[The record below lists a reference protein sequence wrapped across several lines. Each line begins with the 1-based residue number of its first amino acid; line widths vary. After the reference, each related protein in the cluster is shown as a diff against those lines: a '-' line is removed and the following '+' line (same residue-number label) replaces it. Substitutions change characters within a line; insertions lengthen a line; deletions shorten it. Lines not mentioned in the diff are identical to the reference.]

1 MNTRSLK
8 KLIETLVNVV
18 LYSFICLCIIGIM
31 LTISAKKEPDGGST
45 VLGKQIR
52 YVLSPSM
59 EKCDQTDVSQYKI
72 KDIKTK
78 SMVFIDVVPKD
89 ENEAKEWYS
98 ELKVGDVL
106 TFRYVYARQETITHR
121 ITDIYANE
129 NGGYTITLEGDN
141 KNADSNVLK
150 QTIDTSK
157 KNSPNYVIG
166 KVTGQSYL
174 LGLFIS
180 TLKSPAGIITV
191 IIIPAFVILLMEV
204 LKITR
209 MINADKRK
217 KHEEEKNQQQNELEV
232 LKRRLAELEAAK
244 TVTQTAPTA
253 TPEPESAEGASPA
266 SDNTDA
272 T

>member
-1 MNTRSLK
+1 MNTKSLK
-8 KLIETLVNVV
+8 KLIETLVNVI
-18 LYSFICLCIIGIM
+18 LYSFICISIVGII
-31 LTISAKKEPDGGST
+31 LTISAKKDESGGTT

-72 KDIKTK
+72 KDIKTR
-78 SMVFIDVVPKD
+78 SMVFIEVVPKD
-89 ENEAKEWYS
+89 EAEAKEWYS
-98 ELKVGDVL
+98 DLKVGDVL
-106 TFRYVYARQETITHR
+106 TFRYVYVRQETITHR
-121 ITDIYANE
+121 ITDIYENE

-141 KNADSNVLK
+141 KNADSEALK

-180 TLKSPAGIITV
+180 VLKSPAGIISI

-204 LKITR
+204 LKITH
-209 MINADKRK
+209 MINADKKK
-217 KHEEEKNQQQNELEV
+217 KHEEEKNKQQSELDA
-232 LKRRLAELEAAK
+232 LKRRLAELEAAQ
-244 TVTQTAPTA
+244 TVTT
-253 TPEPESAEGASPA
+253 ASPPTESTSGVPTT